1 MDFSREEN
9 IKQFVKSNRWLS
21 VDVKGYRLLRV
32 NWVTAT
38 LASVV
43 MWSFIAWS
51 FIDTDSASKEL
62 LEWKSWLSVNFTWF
76 YILTRNIW
84 LLFICGLLFTK
95 YANIKL
101 GTDDEKPQFS
111 NLSWFAMLFS
121 CGTGVS
127 MFTYGVAEPMWFY
140 RYNANASKIPFVNDD
155 QRAQMAMMMSNYQ
168 TGLHGW
174 VPYVIVGLL
183 LGITT
188 YRQGK
193 PMSMRYAFHPILGN
207 SVDGFLGDIIDSV
220 TIACTTFGVCTSL
233 GLGTGAIGSALNRI
247 NSDIDPSSL
256 ETKLWIIWTIT
267 AAASTSVLTGL
278 QNGIRNLARLALF
291 SGITL
296 SLTLIC
302 SDNPG
307 FLLNSFVQTTG
318 HYLQWLMTLGWD
330 TDTWPS
336 FTGQLTD
343 KGDWE
348 RLTLGNTR
356 ETSVVASSTFDTT
369 RLDTMDDAWGER
381 TPYNFMNVWTVF
393 YWAWGAAWAPFVG
406 SFIARISRGRTVG
419 EVIKAALLTTVLF
432 LFFNRNIFGSLG
444 IKMQRTAEYALGS
457 EADIDWTRGY
467 VNCTALGYTNKQPTS
482 ETAIQLANE
491 GYYALSCRAMP
502 DQILD
507 IMEPYKGLTKWLQLL
522 VLSSVLLYFTTSSD
536 SGSYVDDLIAS
547 QGFQNPPPI
556 QKVYW
561 AVTEGALTHALIVN
575 GGIDVIKGAT
585 IVSAFPFTIIL
596 CFLCVSLLRAL
607 KLEAGDRDIKWTRA
621 SFTNRIFDID
631 GSVAYNLIFP
641 YIGLRKIAPFTV
653 ATTAALCHVTWI
665 VLLCISTPATR
676 AMAWVLYIFFVSI
689 VAKTRTDLRKERI
702 IYGNPVEDFIVSSIY
717 PLAIAQMEHEM
728 SRYRG
733 PLTS

>member
-9 IKQFVKSNRWLS
+9 IKRFVKSNRWLS

-51 FIDTDSASKEL
+51 FIDTDNASKEL
-62 LEWKSWLSVNFTWF
+62 LEWKSWLSINFTWF

-84 LLFICGLLFTK
+84 LLFTCGLLFTK

-101 GTDDEKPQFS
+101 GKDDEKPQFS

-193 PMSMRYAFHPILGN
+193 PMSMRYAFHPILGS
-207 SVDGFLGDIIDSV
+207 SVDGFLGDVIDSV

-267 AAASTSVLTGL
+267 AAASISVLTGL

-318 HYLQWLMTLGWD
+318 HYLQWLVTLGWD

-457 EADIDWTRGY
+457 GADIDWTNGY

-607 KLEAGDRDIKWTRA
+607 KLEAGDTDIKWTRA

-631 GSVAYNLIFP
+631 RSAAYNLIFP
-641 YIGLRKIAPFTV
+641 YIGLRKIVPFTV

-689 VAKTRTDLRKERI
+689 VAKTRTDLRKEQI